1 MNEMANILKEN
12 ARKMSI
18 LSIHVENKEIPK
30 LDLFFKLKC
39 ISKNINDLLEK
50 IENIILNEI
59 SSNNDEE
66 I

>member
-18 LSIHVENKEIPK
+18 LSIHVENKEISQ

-39 ISKNINDLLEK
+39 ISKDINALLEK